1 MGRKLPLAGRSEGL
15 EWIEVSPEMTAVLGR
30 GLAVGVPLP
39 SDPVILIFDTGGAG
53 VQPAVRIGAPTIPGC
68 GNGDDAD
75 LLFLFVARGALH
87 RMGGGDPGADDA
99 AGYHLPT
106 ELRTI
111 VLALRDCPMTGE
123 PRNVYRLAKSL
134 ELLCET
140 VRMWADLTLVP
151 LSPEGDLSFADTQR
165 LVAARRLI
173 DERWHEK
180 LTLDSIA
187 RACGLNRAKL
197 TRGFRGLFACTIAEA
212 LAERRLGQA
221 RRMLLT
227 TDKPVSSIGYEN
239 GYLNNASFA
248 RAFSRRFGVSPS
260 DYRACGIAA

>member
-1 MGRKLPLAGRSEGL
+1 MGRKLPLTGGNGHL
-15 EWIEVSPEMTAVLGR
+15 EWIEVSPEMTAVIGR
-30 GLAVGVPLP
+30 GLAANVPLP
-39 SDPVILIFDTGGAG
+39 SDPVILQFDTGGAG
-53 VQPAVRIGAPTIPGC
+53 VQPAVRIGAVESSS
-68 GNGDDAD
+68 DDAD
-75 LLFLFVARGALH
+75 LLFLFVARDALH
-87 RMGGGDPGADDA
+87 RIGGSNPVDDDA

-111 VLALRDCPMTGE
+111 ALALRDCPMTGE

-140 VRMWADLTLVP
+140 VRMWADRALVP
-151 LSPEGDLSFADTQR
+151 LAPEGDLSFADTSR
-165 LVAARRLI
+165 LINARRLI

-197 TRGFRGLFACTIAEA
+197 TRGFRELFACTIAEA
-212 LAERRLGQA
+212 LAERRLGEA
-221 RRMLLT
+221 SRMLLT

-248 RAFSRRFGVSPS
+248 RAFSRRFGRSPS
-260 DYRACGIAA
+260 DFRACGVAA

>member
-1 MGRKLPLAGRSEGL
+1 MGRKLPLTGRCEGL
-15 EWIEVSPEMTAVLGR
+15 EWIEVSPEMTALIGH
-30 GLAVGVPLP
+30 GLAAGVPLP
-39 SDPVILIFDTGGAG
+39 PDPVILHYDFGGAG
-53 VQPAVRIGAPTIPGC
+53 VQPAVRIGAVEGA
-68 GNGDDAD
+68 GDGAD
-75 LLFLFVARGALH
+75 LLFLFVARSALH
-87 RMGGGDPGADDA
+87 RLGGENPGAEDA

-106 ELRTI
+106 ELRAI
-111 VLALRDCPMTGE
+111 ALALRDCAMEGE

-134 ELLCET
+134 ELICET
-140 VRMWADLTLVP
+140 VRMWADGALVP
-151 LSPEGDLSFADTQR
+151 LAPDGDLSFADTGR
-165 LVAARRLI
+165 LIAARRMI

-197 TRGFRGLFACTIAEA
+197 TRGFRELFACTIAEA

-221 RRMLLT
+221 SRMLLT

-248 RAFSRRFGVSPS
+248 RAFSRRFGRSPS
-260 DYRACGIAA
+260 DYRACGVAA

>member
-1 MGRKLPLAGRSEGL
+1 MGRKLPLTGRCEGL
-15 EWIEVSPEMTAVLGR
+15 EWIEVSPEMTAVIGR
-30 GLAVGVPLP
+30 GLVAGVPLP
-39 SDPVILIFDTGGAG
+39 PDPVILHYDFGGAG
-53 VQPAVRIGAPTIPGC
+53 VQPAVRIGAVEGTS
-68 GNGDDAD
+68 DDAD
-75 LLFLFVARGALH
+75 LLFLFVARSALH
-87 RMGGGDPGADDA
+87 RLGGETPGAEDA

-106 ELRTI
+106 ELRMI
-111 VLALRDCPMTGE
+111 AVALRDCAMEGE

-134 ELLCET
+134 ELICET
-140 VRMWADLTLVP
+140 VRMWADGALVP
-151 LSPEGDLSFADTQR
+151 LAPEGQLNFADTRR
-165 LVAARRLI
+165 LIAARRLI

-197 TRGFRGLFACTIAEA
+197 TRGFRELFACSIAEA
-212 LAERRLGQA
+212 LAERRLGEA
-221 RRMLLT
+221 SRMLLT

-260 DYRACGIAA
+260 DYRACGVAA